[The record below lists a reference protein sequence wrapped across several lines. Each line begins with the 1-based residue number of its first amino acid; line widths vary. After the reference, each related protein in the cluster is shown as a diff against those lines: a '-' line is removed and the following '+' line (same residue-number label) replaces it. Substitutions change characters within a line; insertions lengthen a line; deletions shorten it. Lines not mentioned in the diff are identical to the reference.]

1 MRYQVK
7 VTYTESQVTE
17 SHRPQSSRQIKFLPR
32 VSFLSVLLSGRES
45 SNRGI
50 DIIEGS
56 AFVLYRGDW
65 FKKRRGRVCGNGI
78 LSFLLRNSRDSL
90 FSVLCSFIQG
100 APWIK

>member
-56 AFVLYRGDW
+56 AFSLYRGDW
-65 FKKRRGRVCGNGI
+65 LIRKEGGESVGMGF
-78 LSFLLRNSRDSL
+78 SL
-90 FSVLCSFIQG
+90 FSSVIQG
-100 APWIK
+100 IHCFLFCVRSYREHLG